1 MQFCSIERGLE
12 FHFIALTVFFWGNL
26 DTHTM
31 LMGLLHTSQAIT
43 LHFFAPSF
51 LLCIFSAATHNSRK
65 ANVNRPTFSRWL
77 TILYTHN
84 TIFPCVLYLFSLQHR
99 IYLGLTKKD
108 KVERMFGQQNEFF
121 LANNSKTL
129 IWNDNF
135 NENISE
141 KQFKIYSGILF
152 PLFQCMTSS
161 EYFTGPQ

>member
-77 TILYTHN
+77 TILYTHT
-84 TIFPCVLYLFSLQHR
+84 TIFPCVPYLFFLQHR
-99 IYLGLTKKD
+99 IYSRPGQIFFGKTPQTPRWSLGRILPGDQFSTNSD
-108 KVERMFGQQNEFF
+108 VVWPPIGSFKVGHF
-121 LANNSKTL
+121 
-129 IWNDNF
+129 
-135 NENISE
+135 
-141 KQFKIYSGILF
+141 
-152 PLFQCMTSS
+152 
-161 EYFTGPQ
+161 